1 MKPLEKSRKM
11 SSALPVGAALAMAL
25 AAFCTDGVAQQAPAT
40 TQVRP
45 AQLLEG
51 DQITEQ
57 NVIAALAP
65 VPPEVRTRSLRLHSE
80 AAQAPAAAGSAALL
94 ITFVTGSARLTEHAR
109 DQLDI
114 VARALQSEQLA
125 PLRFIVEGHADPRG
139 TVEGNQVLSLARAQ
153 SVCEYLVQAR
163 GVDEGR
169 LSAVGK
175 GSSEPLNT
183 ANPIAPE
190 NRRVTILTNL
200 N

>member
-1 MKPLEKSRKM
+1 MKPLEKSRKI
-11 SSALPVGAALAMAL
+11 SSALLVGVALAIAL
-25 AAFCTDGVAQQAPAT
+25 AVFCPGGLAQQAPAT
-40 TQVRP
+40 RQVRP
-45 AQLLEG
+45 TQLLKG
-51 DQITEQ
+51 DEVTEEK
-57 NVIAALAP
+57 VIEALAP
-65 VPPEVRTRSLRLHSE
+65 MPPDVRTRSLRLHSD
-80 AAQAPAAAGSAALL
+80 AAQAPAEAGSAALL
-94 ITFVTGSARLTEHAR
+94 ITFVTGSARLTPHAR

-125 PLRFIVEGHADPRG
+125 SLRFIVEGHADPRG
-139 TVEGNQVLSLARAQ
+139 TVDGNQVLSLARAQ

-183 ANPIAPE
+183 VNPIAPE